1 MTRGKQRQ
9 PSTASGGR
17 TGAGARDEALVIEVV
32 DRQRRVKL
40 GRGWLERLIR
50 KALRAEK
57 VAAAEVSVLL
67 CDDRRIAVLHDEWMG
82 DPTPTD
88 VITFDLSEP
97 AGMPG
102 GGGVLRGDIVVST
115 ETAVRMAKEVG
126 STSRLET
133 AYYVIH
139 GILHLTGHDDL
150 SPGPRRA
157 MRRRERTLMEALGLP
172 APPRPSGKAKPR
184 RGGGGR

>member
-1 MTRGKQRQ
+1 MTSGKQRQ
-9 PSTASGGR
+9 RSAPSGNR
-17 TGAGARDEALVIEVV
+17 TTVAAATDDLVIEVV

-40 GRGWLERLIR
+40 GRGWLERVVR

-57 VAAAEVSVLL
+57 VTAAEVSVLL
-67 CDDRRIAVLHDEWMG
+67 CDDRRIARLHDEWMG

-102 GGGVLRGDIVVST
+102 GDGVMRGDIVVST
-115 ETAVRMAKEVG
+115 ETAVRMAKEVA
-126 STSRLET
+126 STPRLET

-150 SPGPRRA
+150 APGPRRA

-172 APPRPSGKAKPR
+172 APPRPAGARTMRSG
-184 RGGGGR
+184 GVGR

>member
-1 MTRGKQRQ
+1 
-9 PSTASGGR
+9 
-17 TGAGARDEALVIEVV
+17 LVIEVV

-40 GRGWLERLIR
+40 GRGWLERLVR

-57 VAAAEVSVLL
+57 VTEAEVSVLL
-67 CDDRRIAVLHDEWMG
+67 CDDRRIARLHDEWFG

-97 AGMPG
+97 G
-102 GGGVLRGDIVVST
+102 GDDVLRADIVVST
-115 ETAVRMAKEVG
+115 ETAVRMAKEVA
-126 STSRLET
+126 STPRLET

-150 SPGPRRA
+150 APGPRRA
-157 MRRRERTLMEALGLP
+157 MRRRERTLMEAIGLP
-172 APPRPSGKAKPR
+172 APSRLAGPRTTRSG
-184 RGGGGR
+184 GVGR